1 MQHKFYITTSIAYA
15 NANPHIGFAYE
26 VFIADVLARHHRLL
40 GVDTYF
46 ATGMDEHGM
55 KIARTAQ
62 ANNTPTQEFV
72 DGIAESFKELDTMLD
87 ISYDFFVRTSD
98 KKLHQEGVHVL
109 WNKLVEKGDI
119 YKKKYLGF
127 YCVGCE
133 KFITE
138 KELVDRKCSI
148 HEKIPEWVEEENYF
162 FKLSKYSDSI
172 KHKIES
178 GEFKITPSGAEQ
190 EIKAFLEEGL
200 EDISFSRRK
209 DAVLWGVPVPN
220 DPDQLMY
227 VWCDALANYIT
238 ALGYGTKHVDNFEKF
253 WPANVHVI
261 GKDILRFH
269 AAYWPAMLLSAG
281 IPLPQELLV
290 HGFITSQGKKMS
302 KSLGNV
308 VDPKEYINE
317 FGVEAVRYFFARE
330 LSPFDDS
337 DFTRE
342 RFIETYN
349 ANLANGLGNLVSRT
363 LKMTNTYLGGSLEIQ
378 DDVSVPA
385 KTKIGN
391 ISGFEKVEGWSI
403 PYTVNHIFRPHYE
416 DAMNAYEINK
426 AADVAWSV
434 IQELDHYITDYEP
447 YKLIKE
453 DPEKTAQVL
462 WSILYGLHG
471 VAKMIA
477 PFMPTTSDKILD
489 LLGATYDQ
497 NKNPIKFQTKELS
510 TPLFARIDVAK

>member
-1 MQHKFYITTSIAYA
+1 MKNKFYITTSIVYA
-15 NANPHIGFAYE
+15 NANPHVGFAYE
-26 VFIADVLARHHRLL
+26 VFIADVLARHHRLH
-40 GVDTYF
+40 GVETYF

-62 ANNTPTQEFV
+62 ANNTSTQEFI
-72 DGIAESFKELDTMLD
+72 DGVAESFKELDTMLD

-98 KKLHQEGVHVL
+98 KNLHQKGVYVL
-109 WNKLVEKGDI
+109 WNKFVEKGDI

-138 KELVDRKCSI
+138 KELVDGKCPI

-162 FKLSKYSDSI
+162 FKLSRYTDII
-172 KHKIES
+172 KNKIES
-178 GEFKITPSGAEQ
+178 GEFKITPRGAEQ
-190 EIKAFLEEGL
+190 EIRALLEEGL
-200 EDISFSRRK
+200 EDVSFSRRE
-209 DAVLWGVPVPN
+209 DAVLWGIPVPN

-227 VWCDALANYIT
+227 VWCDALSNYIT
-238 ALGYGTKHVDNFEKF
+238 ALGYGTDHDENFKKF
-253 WPANVHVI
+253 WPAQVHLI

-281 IPLPQELLV
+281 IPLPQEILV

-308 VDPKEYINE
+308 IDPKEYIRE

-342 RFIETYN
+342 RFIEAYN

-363 LKMTNTYLGGSLEIQ
+363 LKMTNTYFAGNLELQ

-385 KTKIGN
+385 KTRIGN
-391 ISGFEKVEGWSI
+391 ISGLEKVEGWSI

-426 AADVAWSV
+426 AADVAWNV

-453 DPEKTAQVL
+453 NPEKTAQVL

-471 VAKMIA
+471 VTKMIA
-477 PFMPTTSDKILD
+477 PLMPATSEKILD
-489 LLGATYDQ
+489 LLGATYDEH
-497 NKNPIKFQTKELS
+497 KNPIKFQTKELS
-510 TPLFARIDVAK
+510 TPLFVRIDVAK